1 MVFQD
6 QGPHIYQVCP
16 SANFY
21 NCKAMSIG
29 SRSQSA
35 RTYLEKHLNTF
46 PDCSKDE
53 LIVHGLNALQDTLPA
68 EVEMSVKNVSIAI
81 VGLNE
86 DFHILTEDETGA
98 YLGRVAVK
106 KRGGDG
112 GNDGGG
118 AGGPGTS
125 QPSAVDD
132 AVPMEEPTPDPI
144 PDVATEGQ

>member
-1 MVFQD
+1 
-6 QGPHIYQVCP
+6 
-16 SANFY
+16 
-21 NCKAMSIG
+21 MSIG

-46 PDCSKDE
+46 PDSTKDE

-81 VGLNE
+81 VGLKE
-86 DFHILTEDETGA
+86 DFHILTEEETGA

-112 GNDGGG
+112 GNDAPGS
-118 AGGPGTS
+118 GPGSS
-125 QPSAVDD
+125 QAPAVDD
-132 AVPMEEPTPDPI
+132 AVAMEEPAPDPI
-144 PDVATEGQ
+144 PIVATEERSAQ